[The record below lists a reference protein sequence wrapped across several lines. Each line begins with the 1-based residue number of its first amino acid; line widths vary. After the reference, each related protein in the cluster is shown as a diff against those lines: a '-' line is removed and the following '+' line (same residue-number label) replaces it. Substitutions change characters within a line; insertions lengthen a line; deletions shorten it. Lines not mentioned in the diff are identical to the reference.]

1 MKLPEGADCAATPVV
16 ICVIHRTF
24 SRHVMPGSNR
34 DGG

>member
-24 SRHVMPGSNR
+24 SRDVIPGDKR
-34 DGG
+34 DVG